1 MIIKHVTHFVR
12 NSRGAQRFLDFFSWL
27 CFLDADW
34 LSRQSPITWSGHKH
48 DIHKSALGEGGGVK
62 YRIWEGLLF
71 QIPITISR
79 FERKQKSVIGTSRR
93 SSLVLQAKIATMT
106 TKTLELNHCSV
117 IYNKL
122 QRTLSTQKY
131 LNTSRWLRL
140 HFLLVPVEKNSSLPR
155 NQSVWSKKYGSLV

>member
-1 MIIKHVTHFVR
+1 MSHILWEIHEVRKGFWTFFLIVFFGCWLAEQAKSDHVEWT
-12 NSRGAQRFLDFFSWL
+12 Q
-27 CFLDADW
+27 
-34 LSRQSPITWSGHKH
+34 TWHSQVC
-48 DIHKSALGEGGGVK
+48 AGGGGGFK

-106 TKTLELNHCSV
+106 TKTVELNHCSV
-117 IYNKL
+117 IYNTL